1 MAIRSRLSCP
11 GRQAEAMFC
20 GMLVPRAKASTLS
33 RETSRG
39 SSLLWTLEGC
49 CRHLQAASIPG
60 WPARG
65 HHGLQAWPL
74 SPKGSQEFP
83 GGHTP
88 QASKGGASEAAST
101 PPPRAPPT
109 TNPSAGLS
117 FWSRRSCSQLGSL
130 HSSWEEAGKVVIIN
144 TATLLIKI
152 IN

>member
-1 MAIRSRLSCP
+1 MAIRSRMSCP
-11 GRQAEAMFC
+11 GRQAGAMFC

-60 WPARG
+60 WPALG
-65 HHGLQAWPL
+65 HHGLQAWLL

-101 PPPRAPPT
+101 PPPPRLT
-109 TNPSAGLS
+109 H
-117 FWSRRSCSQLGSL
+117 RRPQCRVELREQRKLLAAREPAQLLGGGWKSCDY
-130 HSSWEEAGKVVIIN
+130 
-144 TATLLIKI
+144 
-152 IN
+152 